1 MKSMK
6 KTAFSIL
13 FTLFLAVPGFTQH
26 LTDARTRWAD
36 SFVEW
41 ILYSTPDTAQN
52 EEPQPEETGKLAL
65 RWPNSHD
72 FSEWDIEQDDLR
84 GTIKQKWK
92 NDPNRWELRADGEA
106 ITIKTRWDGDFT
118 EWKIT
123 DDTRTLHL
131 KTRFNSP
138 DEWLTTSSE
147 FGRFYMYSLFRGDP
161 RDWAI
166 EDDLSPEISRAMRL
180 AMVFV
185 VLFQSSPKE

>member
-6 KTAFSIL
+6 KTAFSALFALIL
-13 FTLFLAVPGFTQH
+13 TSPGFSQN
-26 LTDARTRWAD
+26 LTDARTRWSD

-41 ILYSTPDTAQN
+41 LLFSTPDTAGN
-52 EEPQPEETGKLAL
+52 DEPQPEETGKIAL
-65 RWPNSHD
+65 RWPNSND
-72 FSEWDIEQDDLR
+72 FSEWDVEYDDLR

-92 NDPNRWELRADGEA
+92 NDPNRWELRAAGEA
-106 ITIKTRWDGDFT
+106 ITIKTRWDNDFT

-123 DDTRTLHL
+123 DDTRTLYL

-138 DEWLTTSSE
+138 DEWVTASSE
-147 FGRFYMYSLFRGDP
+147 FGRFYMYTLFRGDP

-166 EDDLSPEISRAMRL
+166 EDDLKPEISQTMRL

>member
-1 MKSMK
+1 MK
-6 KTAFSIL
+6 KTAFSALFALIFIL
-13 FTLFLAVPGFTQH
+13 PGSAQN
-26 LTDARTRWAD
+26 LTDARTRWSD

-41 ILYSTPDTAQN
+41 LLFSAPDTAGN
-52 EEPQPEETGKLAL
+52 DEPQREETGKIAL
-65 RWPNSHD
+65 RWPNSND
-72 FSEWDIEQDDLR
+72 FSEWDVEQDDLR

-92 NDPNRWELRADGEA
+92 NDPNRWELRADGET
-106 ITIKTRWDGDFT
+106 ITIKTRWDNDFT

-123 DDTRTLHL
+123 DDTRTLYL

-147 FGRFYMYSLFRGDP
+147 FGRFYMYTLFRNDP

-166 EDDLSPEISRAMRL
+166 EDDLKPEISQAMRL
-180 AMVFV
+180 AIVFV